1 MVLQLRIDWESKPT
15 GVWFWKKS
23 EVADGTVINNGK
35 KQESWWD
42 NITTEKELSKEES
55 DELAKEISEDPEA
68 KTQID
73 QLKKLWE
80 KYKNDKL
87 KDAQKSEYEWLMA
100 TIRTELD
107 KDVPTVIEMNN
118 EIDVNYYNN
127 HPTEAAN
134 EAERIANDYQSMD
147 DVNLVY
153 NVLSRSDYLNNA
165 SRQKLNNVITNVINN
180 LDEDTKSILAN
191 EATEN

>member
-42 NITTEKELSKEES
+42 NIATEKELSKEES